1 MNDLR
6 LFHFPYFLYIEKDIR
21 KMGKIAKLI
30 FFIRGKIIGFLLSN
44 TSDKFFSY
52 FANHFLNFKNKL
64 FIENSLIFVQEDE
77 KKYYFPNLFRALV
90 YLNGFSKI
98 HQLFLKGY
106 CIDKIELTSDDIVVD
121 CGANIGELH
130 LALRNSNIS
139 VNYIA
144 FEPEESNFLCL
155 ELNNFETNSKLY
167 CLGLSDE
174 TTKKIFYIDSVG
186 ANSSFEDFGK
196 SIKMEVNTTKLDDL
210 NIGKIKLYKMD
221 AEGHELE
228 ALRGSE
234 KTLNNT
240 EYVSVDFGNEK
251 GIKQEHTI
259 VSVNNYL
266 FSRGFELYEYSNS
279 RMAGLYKNTKI

>member
-1 MNDLR
+1 MIDFR
-6 LFHFPYFLYIEKDIR
+6 LIHLPYFLYLEKDFR
-21 KMGKIAKLI
+21 KLGKLSKLI
-30 FFIRGKIIGFLLSN
+30 FLIRGKIIGFIISN
-44 TSDKFFSY
+44 TSDKL
-52 FANHFLNFKNKL
+52 FAFIANNFLNFKNKL
-64 FIENSLIFVQEDE
+64 IIENNLIIVEEDE
-77 KKYYFPNLFRALV
+77 KRYYFPNLFRALV
-90 YLNGFSKI
+90 YLIGFGRI
-98 HQLFLKGY
+98 HQLFLEGY
-106 CIDKIELTSDDIVVD
+106 CIDKIEINSDDTVLD

-130 LALRNSNIS
+130 LALRYFNKS

-144 FEPEESNFLCL
+144 FEPDESTFLCL
-155 ELNNFETNSKLY
+155 ELNNMETNSKLY

-174 TTKKIFYIDSVG
+174 TTKKTFYLDSIG
-186 ANSSFEDFGK
+186 ANSSLENFGK
-196 SIKMEVNTTKLDDL
+196 SIKMEIYTTKLDDL
-210 NIGKIKLYKMD
+210 NLGKIKLFKMD

-234 KTLNNT
+234 NTLINT

-279 RMAGLYKNTKI
+279 RMVGLYKNLKI